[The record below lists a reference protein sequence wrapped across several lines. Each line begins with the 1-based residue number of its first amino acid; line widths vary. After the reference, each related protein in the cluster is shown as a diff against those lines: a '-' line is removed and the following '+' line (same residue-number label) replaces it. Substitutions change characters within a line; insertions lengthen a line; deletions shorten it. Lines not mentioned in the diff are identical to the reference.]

1 GIDLAFPHHENERAQ
16 AVAAGRR
23 FARHW
28 VHNGHVTVG
37 GEKMSKSL
45 GNFTSLG
52 DLLSRGDPRAFRLLV
67 LQAHYRKPIEVTP
80 ETIAQASSGLERL
93 DEMARR
99 VGMPVDDA
107 AGTVPPAVR
116 PPEDGE
122 SGRLDSATMDH
133 AAVARFRQRMDD
145 DLDTPGAMA
154 EVFELVREANSA
166 ADAGDAARAARS
178 AETARSLC
186 AAVGLRIGR
195 RTDDVDQRT
204 AELVRRRDEAR
215 AQGDWDRADSIRDE
229 LHAAGWV
236 VEDGPRGTQVRRR

>member
-1 GIDLAFPHHENERAQ
+1 
-16 AVAAGRR
+16 
-23 FARHW
+23 
-28 VHNGHVTVG
+28 
-37 GEKMSKSL
+37 
-45 GNFTSLG
+45 
-52 DLLSRGDPRAFRLLV
+52 
-67 LQAHYRKPIEVTP
+67 
-80 ETIAQASSGLERL
+80 
-93 DEMARR
+93 
-99 VGMPVDDA
+99 MPVDDA
-107 AGTVPPAVR
+107 AGTVLPAVG

-122 SGRLDSATMDH
+122 SGRLDDATVDH

-166 ADAGDAARAARS
+166 ADAGDTARAARS

-186 AAVGLRIGR
+186 AAVGLRI
-195 RTDDVDQRT
+195 
-204 AELVRRRDEAR
+204 ELVRRRDEAR